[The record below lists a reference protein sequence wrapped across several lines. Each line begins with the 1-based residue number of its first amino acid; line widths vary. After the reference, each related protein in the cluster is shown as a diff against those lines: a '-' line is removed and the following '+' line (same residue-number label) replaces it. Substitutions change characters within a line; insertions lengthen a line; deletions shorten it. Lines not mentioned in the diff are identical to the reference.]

1 MRIEDILTEHGIE
14 PRIPISPTELPS
26 GWSGLV
32 HRLIEDLLALGWSGQ
47 VGQITQRCA
56 ALHVHSDDPNTS
68 AVMIERIWR
77 AGWESV
83 RTCAIC
89 GAAGRPRT
97 KHRAAQTLCDAH
109 VALPW

>member
-1 MRIEDILTEHGIE
+1 MRIENILAEHGLE
-14 PRIPISPTELPS
+14 PRIPPSPADLPP

-56 ALHVHSDDPNTS
+56 ALHVHSDDPGTS
-68 AVMIERIWR
+68 AAMIERIWR
-77 AGWESV
+77 AGWESI

-89 GAAGRPRT
+89 GTPCRPRT
-97 KHRAAQTLCDAH
+97 DCRGAQTLCDAH
-109 VALPW
+109 AA